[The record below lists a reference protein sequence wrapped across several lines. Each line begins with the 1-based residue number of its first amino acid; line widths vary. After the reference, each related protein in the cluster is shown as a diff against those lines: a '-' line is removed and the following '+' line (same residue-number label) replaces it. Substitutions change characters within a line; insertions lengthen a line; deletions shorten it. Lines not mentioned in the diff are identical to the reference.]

1 MDVLFYYLRKKGKV
15 YSDSCVKYT
24 TTDNQFDQRIQALYK
39 KFLSKNKDY
48 SLISVDHSVAEYIL
62 GYYMPSNTSWYL
74 VDEVMFPIH
83 IAKEKHWILGRL
95 NFKERCIYIYNS
107 LRCAKSHKLMMEV
120 LSSYSV
126 LLPVFFE
133 LLDVWG
139 EHKDIDMKSE
149 FYASKKLLNTFEVV
163 SVDDIPSQENT

>member
-15 YSDSCVKYT
+15 YSDSYVKYT

-62 GYYMPSNTSWYL
+62 GYYMSSNTSWYL
-74 VDEVMFPIH
+74 VDEVLFPIH

-133 LLDVWG
+133 LLNVWG

-149 FYASKKLLNTFEVV
+149 FYTSKKLLDTFEVV
-163 SVDDIPSQENT
+163 SVDDLPSQENK